1 MISPITINSKVERRS
16 FFKLIYDYHSGNAP
30 NTLDRAIEK
39 INLEIDE
46 YDLFT
51 KDQNKGEAFRKI

>member
-1 MISPITINSKVERRS
+1 MVSNEKDILIDMISPITINSKVERRS

-39 INLEIDE
+39 IN
-46 YDLFT
+46 
-51 KDQNKGEAFRKI
+51 